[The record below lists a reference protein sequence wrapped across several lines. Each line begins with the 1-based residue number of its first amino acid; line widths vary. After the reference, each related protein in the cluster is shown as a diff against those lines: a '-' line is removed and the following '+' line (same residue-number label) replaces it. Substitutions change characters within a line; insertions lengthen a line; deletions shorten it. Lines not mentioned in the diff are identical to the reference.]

1 MPAAVEPTKPTTPA
15 RKAAD
20 APAPAPAPKVGLREL
35 VATAAARAHLSTD
48 ARSESALTAVGNVL
62 DELYR
67 ALPDAVDLEPRLKAL
82 FEDL

>member
-1 MPAAVEPTKPTTPA
+1 MPAAAEPTKPTTPA

-20 APAPAPAPKVGLREL
+20 TPAPAPKVGLREL